1 MGYGSEETWNNI
13 SVFYSFAMA
22 IRWSHLVYLDYGP
35 DPQLEYEPT
44 NTITKLQNWFNMSDL
59 KSLKPD
65 SVSAFT
71 SHSST
76 PNKETR
82 FAIF

>member
-1 MGYGSEETWNNI
+1 
-13 SVFYSFAMA
+13 MA
-22 IRWSHLVYLDYGP
+22 IRWSHLVNLDYGP

-44 NTITKLQNWFNMSDL
+44 NTITKFENWFDMSNL
-59 KSLKPD
+59 KGLKPD